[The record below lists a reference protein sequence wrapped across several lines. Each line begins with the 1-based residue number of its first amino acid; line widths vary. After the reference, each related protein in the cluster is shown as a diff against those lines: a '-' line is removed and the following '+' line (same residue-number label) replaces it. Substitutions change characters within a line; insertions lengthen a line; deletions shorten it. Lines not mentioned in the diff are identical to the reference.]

1 MYNLRED
8 LLDAVERNIDLAL
21 NSDEYDRMYHE
32 KLNKLYELRD
42 KIMTLPDEELDELE
56 IDMDI

>member
-8 LLDAVERNIDLAL
+8 LLDAVERNVDLAL

>member
-56 IDMDI
+56 IYMDI

>member
-42 KIMTLPDEELDELE
+42 KIMTLPDEELDELQ